1 MWESRGNRVVEI
13 LIIVIFGAIVS
24 ILNTLWLRK
33 SLIEQ
38 MKVIAKDNE
47 NNIIKQSNIIDIAT
61 RLRQQT

>member
-1 MWESRGNRVVEI
+1 MWETRGNRVVEI
-13 LIIVIFGAIVS
+13 SIIVIFGAIVS

-47 NNIIKQSNIIDIAT
+47 NNIIKKSNITDIAT
-61 RLRQQT
+61 KLRQQT